1 MRAAAVVRGAN
12 GNWPQIALLVPQ
24 REREPGNNIHWAAN
38 SIHSPSLARNRQPSS
53 ALSSTHTK
61 SWPEKL
67 NKVWVWWVGGDARL
81 HVELS
86 LHESDWKVGSWIWSE
101 DLMQMTRPSERIKPS
116 EFLLTDSRDTRNIC
130 IFLWLMANSKRALN
144 EHSLSRQLL
153 PKSAHRQRGKIGQ
166 ELLMTWT
173 PRF

>member
-1 MRAAAVVRGAN
+1 MEIGLRSHFSFLNGRGN
-12 GNWPQIALLVPQ
+12 RVITST
-24 REREPGNNIHWAAN
+24 ERAN
-38 SIHSPSLARNRQPSS
+38 SIHYPSLARNRQPSS

-61 SWPEKL
+61 SWPAFSSKYL
-67 NKVWVWWVGGDARL
+67 QKNKVWVGGDARL

-86 LHESDWKVGSWIWSE
+86 LHETDWKVVSGIWSE
-101 DLMQMTRPSERIKPS
+101 DLMQMPRPLERIKPS

-130 IFLWLMANSKRALN
+130 IFLWFMVNGKRALN
-144 EHSLSRQLL
+144 EHSFIRQLL